1 MSEPTVVRPW
11 SSFIR
16 PLSSGQSAISTGYAT
31 PLERMP
37 PLPQV
42 EPGARSSAVRRSTGR
57 STGRRPRPRLLRRS
71 TTRPPGEAAP
81 ATYDLLRTTIEE
93 GKTRST
99 LNRPVS
105 RNSARKRIASRF
117 EVVGAEDLVRRPR
130 NEGSSPSL
138 PRERR
143 LLSLSLSN
151 GLDSLQRPPCRF
163 RQNAAPRKHPSGP
176 HIACQ

>member
-16 PLSSGQSAISTGYAT
+16 PLSSGQSAISTWYAT

-81 ATYDLLRTTIEE
+81 ATYDLLRTTIERK
-93 GKTRST
+93 GKPVRPSSFRLEKFREKTNCVSVRS
-99 LNRPVS
+99 S
-105 RNSARKRIASRF
+105 RSRRLGPSTK
-117 EVVGAEDLVRRPR
+117 ERRLL
-130 NEGSSPSL
+130 SL
-138 PRERR
+138 SPRERR

-163 RQNAAPRKHPSGP
+163 RRNAAPRKHPSGP